1 MVVHQNGWFIRENL
15 TKMDDLGVP
24 SFQET
29 RMCFFLV
36 GSGVPSSWQRGCL
49 TPSRKACALTRAGN
63 HGKAILLDIHWEG

>member
-29 RMCFFLV
+29 RMCFFFWLEV
-36 GSGVPSSWQRGCL
+36 GFQVAGSGDVLPPAAKL
-49 TPSRKACALTRAGN
+49 AP
-63 HGKAILLDIHWEG
+63 